1 VVAVVVVVG
10 VGVVMTYIEQNVH
23 TGEKC
28 QHTDASLRLR
38 LLTINV
44 PNMPATGLPKL
55 PLDTMHSWFR
65 KLLSRDLPACP
76 ARDTGAWGLDTVAQ
90 ACSMCNGTG
99 KLQYKTADAS
109 EHGDCWKCNGKGTI
123 AVPV

>member
-1 VVAVVVVVG
+1 
-10 VGVVMTYIEQNVH
+10 MTYIEQNVH
-23 TGEKC
+23 TGEKR

-38 LLTINV
+38 LLAINV
-44 PNMPATGLPKL
+44 SSMPATGLPKL

-65 KLLSRDLPACP
+65 QPHSRDLPARP

-90 ACSMCNGTG
+90 ACSICHGARTI
-99 KLQYKTADAS
+99 QYKTADTA